1 MARTVVLHKVKNDIE
16 GRNFSTVERSSVSV
30 LMASIVDAIKV
41 QEDKEL
47 MKREVEIHHHLEL
60 LALRKVVVGV

>member
-1 MARTVVLHKVKNDIE
+1 
-16 GRNFSTVERSSVSV
+16 
-30 LMASIVDAIKV
+30 MASIVDAIKV